1 MPEQNPR
8 QPILTEF
15 LGNTDI
21 HQLKLTMYKM
31 LVLKFTET
39 RTEQYN

>member
-1 MPEQNPR
+1 MPEAKSQAANPNRISR
-8 QPILTEF
+8 QHK
-15 LGNTDI
+15 DI

-39 RTEQYN
+39 RTEQ